1 MPREPPKSIPPE
13 LRRSLGCALGK
24 HNLPTPPAGVPWEKQ
39 LETLEE
45 RKRQETEYL
54 LRVALSKL
62 SLCDPAAHREGED
75 RVHREHERLRTLL
88 LGLPAQ

>member
-1 MPREPPKSIPPE
+1 M
-13 LRRSLGCALGK
+13 
-24 HNLPTPPAGVPWEKQ
+24 
-39 LETLEE
+39 ETLEE